1 MNTIQLKQ
9 LRPTATVSTRGSYDA
24 ACWDVYAAEPAWISA
39 GGSALVPTGW
49 AMQIPRG
56 FCVKI
61 YSRSGLAA
69 KHGIRL
75 VNGVG
80 IIDSDYRG
88 EVMVA
93 LSNASTLSYQIKA
106 GDRIAQFMLVRV
118 EPTALMV
125 VSELDNTARGAGG
138 FGSTG

>member
-49 AMQIPRG
+49 AMQIPKG
-56 FCVKI
+56 YCVKL
-61 YSRSGLAA
+61 YARSGLAT
-69 KHGIRL
+69 KHGVRL

-93 LSNASTLSYQIKA
+93 LVNASTLSYQVKA
-106 GDRIAQFMLVRV
+106 GDRIAQFMLERV

>member
-9 LRPTATVSTRGSYDA
+9 VRPTATVSTRGSYDA

-61 YSRSGLAA
+61 YSRSGLAT

-93 LSNASTLSYQIKA
+93 LSNASTLSYQVKA
-106 GDRIAQFMLVRV
+106 GDRIAQFMLERV

>member
-9 LRPTATVSTRGSYDA
+9 VRPTATVSTRGSYDA

-49 AMQIPRG
+49 AMQIPKG
-56 FCVKI
+56 YCVKL
-61 YSRSGLAA
+61 YARSGLAT
-69 KHGIRL
+69 KHGVRL

-93 LSNASTLSYQIKA
+93 LVNASTLSYQVKA
-106 GDRIAQFMLVRV
+106 GDRIAQFMLERV